1 LVDGKAEKRVA
12 RWVVE
17 MQRYNVGNYNSIN
30 ALSAILLRLLS
41 CILRLLMPTYTFSQ
55 YSKHMIRSRK
65 IAQGEWAGGKRGGKG
80 WVSWSP
86 RTWKFNRHRTK
97 LNDRASCLRRKAQTW
112 KSGRWEEKA
121 RRNGG
126 VAFGSPRCNQLM
138 CERLVFAKG
147 PRKY

>member
-1 LVDGKAEKRVA
+1 
-12 RWVVE
+12 VVE
-17 MQRYNVGNYNSIN
+17 KG
-30 ALSAILLRLLS
+30 
-41 CILRLLMPTYTFSQ
+41 
-55 YSKHMIRSRK
+55 
-65 IAQGEWAGGKRGGKG
+65 GGKG

-138 CERLVFAKG
+138 CVRLVFAKG
-147 PRKY
+147 QENINPLITIAMYFLKKFKIVFSR